1 VTVADLV
8 SLVPFEEAVAVAEL
22 SGAELRSALR
32 EAAHATGFGEAD
44 WWHAHLSGAEVVYD
58 YADDAVLEARVREEA
73 IDDDARYRL
82 AVSEFLLNTDT
93 EFPTLSEGHAVD
105 RLDTQYEVLAEYAR
119 TVGVDPRLEGRV
131 VRRGL

>member
-1 VTVADLV
+1 
-8 SLVPFEEAVAVAEL
+8 
-22 SGAELRSALR
+22 
-32 EAAHATGFGEAD
+32 
-44 WWHAHLSGAEVVYD
+44 VVYD